1 MNNERILSLI
11 QFIKDDPNDQF
22 AIYALALEYLNIDN
36 LKSEELFQGL
46 LEKHPQYLP
55 TYFHAANLFSELGKR
70 ELADKTY
77 KKGIEVA
84 EAAINDHAVRE
95 LKSAYL
101 NFQFED

>member
-1 MNNERILSLI
+1 MNNVRILSLI

-22 AIYALALEYLNIDN
+22 SIYALALEYLNKDN
-36 LKSEELFQGL
+36 LKSEELFKEL

-55 TYFHAANLFSELGKR
+55 TYFHAASLFSDLGKR
-70 ELADKTY
+70 EIADQTY
-77 KKGIEVA
+77 KKGIELA
-84 EAAINDHAVRE
+84 TAANNDHALRE